1 MSHNLFC
8 CSMLSCARIWAF
20 LEQIDAAEAAR
31 CRSERCPRCGDRLHS
46 ARYPR
51 KPHALAPALR
61 DDVRRFNFCCDG
73 CRCRTTPPSVRFF
86 GRRFRVAPVF
96 LAASLL
102 VLTGSAPVATISR
115 MSDIP
120 EITLRRWRR
129 WWRETFP
136 ATAAWRWKRG
146 ELAVPPDEPPLVV
159 LVRSMRGRSPR
170 SRLLRSLAW
179 LMPWTGHC
187 GIGDGR
193 VHSAT
198 ASLCRQSVSGGT
210 LDGRRYR
217 NGAHLKPRT
226 DRGNAASAAGSIS
239 IRRRGSCRCGRRCSA
254 SASRA
259 RQSGKGPRPG
269 SCSPST

>member
-1 MSHNLFC
+1 MSHDPFPG
-8 CSMLSCARIWAF
+8 SMLSCARIWAL

-31 CRSERCPRCGDRLHS
+31 RRSEGCGHCPGRLHS
-46 ARYPR
+46 ATYPR

-61 DDVRRFNFCCDG
+61 DDVRRFSFCCAV

-102 VLTGSAPVATISR
+102 VLTGSAPLATASR
-115 MSDIP
+115 MWGIP
-120 EITLRRWRR
+120 EVTLRRWRR

-170 SRLLRSLAW
+170 SKLLRSLVW
-179 LMPWTGHC
+179 LMPWTGSC
-187 GIGDGR
+187 RIGDGR
-193 VHSAT
+193 VLPAESVPVAT
-198 ASLCRQSVSGGT
+198 R
-210 LDGRRYR
+210 
-217 NGAHLKPRT
+217 
-226 DRGNAASAAGSIS
+226 
-239 IRRRGSCRCGRRCSA
+239 
-254 SASRA
+254 
-259 RQSGKGPRPG
+259 
-269 SCSPST
+269 